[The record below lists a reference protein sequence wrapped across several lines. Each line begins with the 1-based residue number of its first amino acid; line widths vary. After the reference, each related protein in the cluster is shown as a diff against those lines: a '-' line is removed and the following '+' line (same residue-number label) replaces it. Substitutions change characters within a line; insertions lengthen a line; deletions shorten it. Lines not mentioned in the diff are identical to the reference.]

1 MKACDLATDVEA
13 AVDSGDY
20 DEFDS
25 DIYDAGNSLVFVKT
39 NWTFLVSPRSF
50 TRHHAPV
57 FHSKV
62 FQTTQSPYQT
72 LNNPPYSDPLL

>member
-25 DIYDAGNSLVFVKT
+25 DIYDDAGNSLVFVKT
-39 NWTFLVSPRSF
+39 NWTTLVSPRSF
-50 TRHHAPV
+50 TRHRRSPSLADNTL
-57 FHSKV
+57 KV
-62 FQTTQSPYQT
+62 IFFSICGY
-72 LNNPPYSDPLL
+72 